1 MAQLVTALERTRL
14 GSPGRVSLLALALI
28 ALAWPAAADDSTG
41 TGSSEPANANMDL
54 ARSVAVTGR
63 EAFNAGDYET
73 ALTLFRRAYTL
84 FPAPTVVLYE
94 ARSLEKLGLLVEAV
108 EAYGRTTQIPM
119 QSTAPAQFAEA
130 IAAAREEG
138 RALRGRIP
146 TLTLRLE
153 GVSGNDPNLTVSI
166 NGRAIGAAQLGQ
178 AQSLNPGTYRIKGS
192 VGNDRSDSS
201 EVVLEP
207 GRNATVVLRLQAPSL
222 TPPAPSTDG
231 ESTADTASAGSGS
244 FSTWTLVAASVGV
257 AGLGTGVVTG
267 LMATSKHSEAEA
279 ACAQQLCDPASNG
292 IALAED
298 FRSMRTVSTIGYGV
312 GAAGVAAAVVL
323 WLTTSE
329 PAPASQASALEP
341 WWDAHTAG
349 VRGRF

>member
-1 MAQLVTALERTRL
+1 MSQLVTAPALRRIR
-14 GSPGRVSLLALALI
+14 SSGRVSLIAFALI
-28 ALAWPAAADDSTG
+28 ALAWPATADDSAG
-41 TGSSEPANANMDL
+41 SGSSESTNANMDL

-63 EAFNAGDYET
+63 EAFNAGDYDT

-94 ARSLEKLGLLVEAV
+94 ARSLEKLGLLVEAL

-119 QSTAPAQFAEA
+119 ESSGPAQFGEA

-153 GVSGNDPNLTVSI
+153 GVSGNDPNLAVSI

-192 VGNDRSDSS
+192 VGTDRSDIS

-207 GRNATVVLRLQAPSL
+207 GHNATVVLRLQAPSL
-222 TPPAPSTDG
+222 SPPAPRTDG
-231 ESTADTASAGSGS
+231 ESTDDTAAGTGS
-244 FSTWTLVAASVGV
+244 LSTWTLVAAGVGV
-257 AGLGTGVVTG
+257 VGLGTGVVTG
-267 LMATSKHSEAEA
+267 LMASSKHSEAESTCVERR
-279 ACAQQLCDPASNG
+279 CAPDTNG
-292 IALAED
+292 IALVED
-298 FRSMRTVSTIGYGV
+298 FRSMRTISTIGYGV
-312 GAAGVAAAVVL
+312 GAAGAAVAVVL

-329 PAPASQASALEP
+329 PSPASQASALEP
-341 WWDAHTAG
+341 WWDAHAAG
-349 VRGRF
+349 VRGHF